1 MIYYLCKYL
10 ALFLLKL
17 FSSFRASGR
26 EHIPRYGPC
35 FLVSNHSSYLDPV
48 VLGCAS
54 PRRVYFVAK
63 EELFRNPL
71 AAFFL
76 RQLGAFPLRRGE
88 VDKEAVQT
96 IFRLLREGKVV
107 CFFPEGTRNE
117 GTLLPFRKGAL
128 KLLLRGNAPI
138 VVASI
143 RGTYESFSRH
153 RKFPRPFPIRV
164 VFSPPF
170 SPEGLTPETLEDE
183 IRKRMEVAFHGS

>member
-10 ALFLLKL
+10 ALFLLKV
-17 FSSFRASGR
+17 FCSFRVRGK
-26 EHIPRYGPC
+26 EYFPRQGPC

-48 VLGCAS
+48 VLGCAA

-63 EELFRNPL
+63 EELFRNPV

-88 VDKEAVQT
+88 VDKEAIRT
-96 IFRLLREGKVV
+96 IFQLLKEGKVV
-107 CFFPEGTRNE
+107 CFFPEGTRND
-117 GTLLPFRKGAL
+117 GTLGPFRRGAL
-128 KLLLRGNAPI
+128 KLLERADVPV

-153 RKFPRPFPIRV
+153 RRIPRPFPIQV
-164 VFSPPF
+164 VFSPPLIPDAF
-170 SPEGLTPETLEDE
+170 TRETLEGE
-183 IRKRMEVAFHGS
+183 IRRRMEAAFLAP